1 MSKPDRADRLT
12 TADSWPADPEDHDYP
27 AAAYLSLLAPAAQVD
42 ALVAAFPTAQTTTQ
56 KPS

>member
-1 MSKPDRADRLT
+1 MSKPDRADQQP
-12 TADSWPADPEDHDYP
+12 AAVSWPADPEDHDYP